1 MQLGRFRRSLAT
13 PLLAGFGL
21 LVGNGAVLGDEAADA
36 LIEQGRVIF
45 EETAGDVGCAAC
57 HGMAATGDPDAGAPY
72 IRGVSKAQLDSA
84 LGGGVPIMGFIKLS
98 AEEKTAVLSYLTYL
112 THAEEVT
119 LDPVALAGKKIFEE
133 TAGGVGC
140 ASCHGMKA
148 EGDIGPAIHG
158 QDAVAI
164 LNQLKVNEAMQF
176 ITLTPEEVD
185 QVAAYLR
192 YLHDTEAH

>member
-1 MQLGRFRRSLAT
+1 MQVGKIRRRIAAPLFAGIT
-13 PLLAGFGL
+13 LLAFTGVAF
-21 LVGNGAVLGDEAADA
+21 GDEAEDA
-36 LIEQGRVIF
+36 RIEQGRIIF

-57 HGMAATGDPDAGAPY
+57 HGMSATGDQDAGGPY
-72 IRGVSKAQLDSA
+72 IRGASKAQLDSA

-98 AEEKTAVLSYLTYL
+98 LEEKAAVLSYLSYL
-112 THAEEVT
+112 TRAEEVT

-140 ASCHGMKA
+140 SSCHGEKA

-164 LNQLKVNEAMQF
+164 LEQLKTNEAMSF
-176 ITLTPEEVD
+176 IELTPEEVD